1 MLDKLITFTL
11 HQRVFVLAGVLVLL
25 IFGVRALQD
34 LPIEAFPDVQD
45 VQVERMEKRLVELE
59 KLVKSLQ
66 QTVTGLRQ
74 AVAEPLDADANMSS

>member
-45 VQVERMEKRLVELE
+45 VQVEIVSQMP
-59 KLVKSLQ
+59 
-66 QTVTGLRQ
+66 GQ
-74 AVAEPLDADANMSS
+74 APEEIERSEIGRASCRERVFRAV